1 MKPTIQSIVEE
12 IFRLYDVH
20 GMAEYIGEPVSQVE
34 HMCQAAQLA
43 EKEGHDEE
51 VVLAAF
57 FHDFGHICATGS
69 AAQMD
74 GYGTRNHEKIG
85 ADYLRRA
92 GFSEK
97 TAQLV
102 ESHVQAKR
110 YLTFKHP
117 DYFNL
122 LSEAS
127 RRTLEFQ
134 GGRMNEKEASAFEQ
148 DPLFALYLRMR
159 NWDER
164 AKEESM
170 PLPDLD
176 KYKKMALNHLGSQPS
191 AQPGIAPR

>member
-1 MKPTIQSIVEE
+1 MKPTTESIVKE

-57 FHDFGHICATGS
+57 FHDFGHICAAES

-74 GYGTRNHEKIG
+74 GYGVQNHEKIG
-85 ADYLRRA
+85 ADYLRQA

-97 TAQLV
+97 IARIV

-110 YLTFKHP
+110 YLTFKHSE
-117 DYFNL
+117 YHHR

-127 RRTLEFQ
+127 RRTLAFQ
-134 GGRMNEKEASAFEQ
+134 GGRMSEKEAADFEQ
-148 DPLFALYLRMR
+148 DPLFTLYLQLR
-159 NWDER
+159 NWDEQ
-164 AKEESM
+164 AKEERL
-170 PLPDLD
+170 PLPGLA
-176 KYKKMALNHLGSQPS
+176 KYREMAVRHL
-191 AQPGIAPR
+191 AAK

>member
-1 MKPTIQSIVEE
+1 MQPTAESIAEE
-12 IFRLYDVH
+12 IFRLYNVH
-20 GMAEYIGEPVSQVE
+20 GADEYIGEPVSQME

-43 EKEGHDEE
+43 EKEDCEEE

-57 FHDFGHICATGS
+57 FHDFGHICANETGM
-69 AAQMD
+69 QMD
-74 GYGTRNHEKIG
+74 GYGVRNHEKIG

-92 GFSEK
+92 GFSETVAK
-97 TAQLV
+97 LV

-117 DYFNL
+117 GYYIR

-134 GGRMNEKEASAFEQ
+134 GGQMDAAEALAFER
-148 DPLFALYLRMR
+148 DPLFDRYLKMR
-159 NWDER
+159 RWDEQ
-164 AKEESM
+164 AKEKSM

-176 KYKKMALNHLGSQPS
+176 RYRQMAVRHLKGHKL
-191 AQPGIAPR
+191 IAED